1 VILEA
6 KNVVITEDGTLSTV
20 PGDGKNNWAKDNDS
34 DGIIDTSNMA
44 SATTATITVG
54 TTTSNTTATVTTT
67 PAGDVVLV
75 TKYVNSPTGSIAP
88 QDSGTLNFQRKLN

>member
-1 VILEA
+1 
-6 KNVVITEDGTLSTV
+6 
-20 PGDGKNNWAKDNDS
+20 
-34 DGIIDTSNMA
+34 MA

-54 TTTSNTTATVTTT
+54 TTTSNTTATTVTTT
-67 PAGDVVLV
+67 PAGDGVLV

>member
-1 VILEA
+1 
-6 KNVVITEDGTLSTV
+6 VITEDGTLSTV

-54 TTTSNTTATVTTT
+54 TTTSNTTATTVTTT
-67 PAGDVVLV
+67 PAGDGVLV
-75 TKYVNSPTGSIAP
+75 TKYVNSPTGPTESIAP